1 MTKPDL
7 RIYIEDLN
15 GTQINNVEAQ
25 AAVNYA
31 TNLSYSNAAPKGH
44 VEARFRLRRDDI
56 YKGFDIKESYGVVVQ
71 DGLRVVWQGR
81 IEGIN
86 RVTSGGDEYLD
97 CRAVGWYVILS
108 ERLIRKRWLDPDVL
122 VHSRVPSARLN
133 DYEQNEFGVEQR
145 GNELIIRASVA
156 ADISKT
162 AGEHYRQDYTMWA
175 NIDYI
180 AFSYAGRC
188 GEDFEL
194 NVYDSTGVTKEATVS
209 ITNSAGQTGSGSVSL
224 SSTTDTIQIR
234 GEIGTTDIYD
244 QNDWGKYY
252 DFSAKAKYHS
262 SHSAFGS
269 EAYTLTEMVEDVLWL
284 VDDLGSQISGDIDDI
299 AAISTALNAFTVEE
313 FTPAAVVINRLADYS
328 DSSNTTYFNYVW
340 DREGTS
346 DSLPKFELS
355 AWDVSDYEYIIDID
369 DPAVESA
376 SNEKDGRQL
385 YNWVSVQY
393 VDNLGRKSERTPDDN
408 ANLKDQ
414 TSIDNEYQR
423 MYVLKIGKATA
434 TDADNIGERFIE
446 WHKTRK
452 WRGSVTISGDVQTKA
467 GGRVPVEWLR
477 AGERYYIPQLGETFF
492 IRTCSIDAE
501 GRRATITPDLP
512 PDNVEVVIDKLRL
525 QAMEASRRPV
535 YFGAG

>member
-1 MTKPDL
+1 M
-7 RIYIEDLN
+7 IEA
-15 GTQINNVEAQ
+15 AQ
-25 AAVNYA
+25 REII
-31 TNLSYSNAAPKGH
+31 TDKTI
-44 VEARFRLRRDDI
+44 DD
-56 YKGFDIKESYGVVVQ
+56 
-71 DGLRVVWQGR
+71 
-81 IEGIN
+81 
-86 RVTSGGDEYLD
+86 
-97 CRAVGWYVILS
+97 
-108 ERLIRKRWLDPDVL
+108 
-122 VHSRVPSARLN
+122 
-133 DYEQNEFGVEQR
+133 
-145 GNELIIRASVA
+145 
-156 ADISKT
+156 
-162 AGEHYRQDYTMWA
+162 
-175 NIDYI
+175 I

-188 GEDFEL
+188 GENFQLEVW
-194 NVYDSTGVTKEATVS
+194 NSNGTTKEKNVGFTTGLIV
-209 ITNSAGQTGSGSVSL
+209 TGSTNGTL
-224 SSTTDTIQIR
+224 TSTTDTIQLR
-234 GEIGTTDIYD
+234 GSCFTTDTYD
-244 QNDWGKYY
+244 QNDWAKFI

-299 AAISTALNAFTVEE
+299 ATISTVLNAFTVEE

-328 DSSNTTYFNYVW
+328 DSNNTTYFNYVW

-385 YNWVSVQY
+385 YNWVTVQY

-408 ANLKDQ
+408 ASLKDQ
-414 TSIDNEYQR
+414 ASIDNEYQR

-452 WRGSVTISGDVQTKA
+452 WRGSVTVSGDVQTKA

-512 PDNVEVVIDKLRL
+512 PDDVEVVIDKLRL